1 MGRFELA
8 HAHAQ
13 IAVEGILGERR
24 AVQPALPDR
33 LVESIYIG
41 LCAWLI
47 AGAYVAA
54 WDTLRPAGTP
64 SYLGAW
70 QTVLVDASW
79 FALTGFLLLVA
90 YLNHLRGQGLTRLL
104 PYGYEMA
111 LGAAVLFAMGVITE
125 QYWLAVF
132 PAQDR
137 GLDVLFS
144 PPRLLEVATAG
155 VLAAAPL
162 RSALSRRDPVAGI
175 RVLVAAGLLLSVL
188 TFATQFA
195 NPIVDPW
202 ASINAGE
209 PRLSPWWAG
218 QDLGVISVAFQSLL
232 AGLVALVLIR
242 SFNLRFG
249 SLAIVFTI
257 NGVLVCLLKSRFE
270 YLPALALT
278 GLAADVLLLTLKPG
292 RDRPLRLRLFAA
304 AIPTLYAG
312 LTLGTVVFVGGTW
325 WHPTL
330 VGGTIVLPGLL
341 GWLSSYLALSYEG
354 RSGSAARPSRGISL
368 VGEPDVKAALE
379 SLHDN
384 HSLDGSP
391 LASLPCLVGPP
402 DEAGTELRTVLVEVI
417 KELAASRA
425 PRDAESGRIML
436 DYYVR
441 RIGSHEVVMDPMHM
455 SKQTYFRRLERGKA
469 LVRERLDELSEYA
482 ISSR

>member
-1 MGRFELA
+1 
-8 HAHAQ
+8 
-13 IAVEGILGERR
+13 
-24 AVQPALPDR
+24 
-33 LVESIYIG
+33 
-41 LCAWLI
+41 
-47 AGAYVAA
+47 
-54 WDTLRPAGTP
+54 
-64 SYLGAW
+64 
-70 QTVLVDASW
+70 
-79 FALTGFLLLVA
+79 
-90 YLNHLRGQGLTRLL
+90 
-104 PYGYEMA
+104 
-111 LGAAVLFAMGVITE
+111 
-125 QYWLAVF
+125 
-132 PAQDR
+132 
-137 GLDVLFS
+137 
-144 PPRLLEVATAG
+144 
-155 VLAAAPL
+155 
-162 RSALSRRDPVAGI
+162 
-175 RVLVAAGLLLSVL
+175 
-188 TFATQFA
+188 
-195 NPIVDPW
+195 
-202 ASINAGE
+202 
-209 PRLSPWWAG
+209 
-218 QDLGVISVAFQSLL
+218 
-232 AGLVALVLIR
+232 
-242 SFNLRFG
+242 
-249 SLAIVFTI
+249 
-257 NGVLVCLLKSRFE
+257 
-270 YLPALALT
+270 
-278 GLAADVLLLTLKPG
+278 VLLLTLKPG